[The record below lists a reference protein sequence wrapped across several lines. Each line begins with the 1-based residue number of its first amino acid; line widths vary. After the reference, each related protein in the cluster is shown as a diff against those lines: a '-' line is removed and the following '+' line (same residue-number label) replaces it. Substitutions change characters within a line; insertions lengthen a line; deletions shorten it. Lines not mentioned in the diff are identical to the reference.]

1 MVDENVMLNSF
12 YLEIYSDDSFNNRSL
27 NSDCPILGDMIAE
40 QQSIP
45 CPEEHVLAIIIGDQ
59 GIIIANSR
67 HVYATPVNTGSF
79 LASQCN
85 HWLMKTAHRKYTRNG
100 NYRTQYHQRNLL
112 HT

>member
-12 YLEIYSDDSFNNRSL
+12 YLENYSDNSFNNRSL

-59 GIIIANSR
+59 GIIANGR
-67 HVYATPVNTGSF
+67 HVYATPVNTVF
-79 LASQCN
+79 FF
-85 HWLMKTAHRKYTRNG
+85 WLHSATTG
-100 NYRTQYHQRNLL
+100 
-112 HT
+112 